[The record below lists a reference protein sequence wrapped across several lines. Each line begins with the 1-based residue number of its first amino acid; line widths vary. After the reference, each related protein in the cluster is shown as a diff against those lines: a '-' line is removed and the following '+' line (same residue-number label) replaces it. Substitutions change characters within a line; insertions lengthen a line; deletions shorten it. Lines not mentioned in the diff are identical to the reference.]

1 MDARRWK
8 TDIFD
13 ELVVDLLVTGV
24 VAEAEAAAEEVEDLV
39 TWLVPSLL
47 NRVTVSEMFV
57 ELLLPLTVLVTR
69 RTIVFFVLVEVDDGP
84 TSDS

>member
-24 VAEAEAAAEEVEDLV
+24 VAEAEAAAVEVEDLV
-39 TWLVPSLL
+39 TWLVPSQL